1 MSQRRG
7 ERAPL
12 LPDPPHRPPVAAI
25 PSRALSRAHVWGA
38 GLLAAALVAC
48 AAAVTGAA
56 APRGADAPID
66 HIIVL
71 LLENRSFDHLF
82 GTYPGATGLGEYSGK
97 QADPGGVT
105 YPTLPQPIGRGTEP
119 DPRFPAD
126 LPNAPFAMLRFV
138 GPYDQT
144 GIPVHTF
151 YHMQRQYGA
160 GADGTPMGKWVAEGT
175 SGGASM
181 GYFDRAASPVQWRLA
196 DEFVLLDHYFQG
208 IHGGSFANH
217 FYLISATLARYREA
231 PERYRAQLAAD
242 GSVVRDGEV
251 DPDGYVVNNLDPP
264 YAPQRVPEIL
274 TTPQTVPTIADR
286 LDAAGVT
293 WRWYAAGWGAGADA
307 VSNGLVPH
315 HNPFQYVKRIME
327 TPEGRGHIRDA
338 SEFVVALRAG
348 GLPSVAFVKPHW
360 KDNAHPWWSTVGA
373 GDRWIGE
380 MVRAIMASRY
390 WPRVAVVI
398 TYDEGGGWF
407 DHVPPPVVDRFG
419 LGTRVPALVVSPYA
433 RRGLI
438 ARGRYDHASILKLIE
453 WRFGL
458 EPLTERDRRA
468 AAFLEAFDF
477 SRPPRPPAARP

>member
-1 MSQRRG
+1 MRG
-7 ERAPL
+7 DRV
-12 LPDPPHRPPVAAI
+12 R
-25 PSRALSRAHVWGA
+25 SA
-38 GLLAAALVAC
+38 GLLAAALVAY
-48 AAAVTGAA
+48 AAVVTGAD

-71 LLENRSFDHLF
+71 FLENRSFDHLF
-82 GTYPGATGLGEYSGK
+82 GTYPGATGLAEYSGK
-97 QADPGGVT
+97 QADRSGVT
-105 YPTLPQPIGRGTEP
+105 YATLPQPIGRGTEP
-119 DPRFPAD
+119 DSRFPAD
-126 LPNAPFAMLRFV
+126 LSNAPFAMLRFV
-138 GPYDQT
+138 GPYDLT
-144 GIPVHTF
+144 GSPVHRF

-160 GADGTPMGKWVAEGT
+160 GADGVPMGRWVAEGT

-208 IHGGSFANH
+208 IHGGSFPNH
-217 FYLISATLARYREA
+217 FYLISASLARYPEA
-231 PERYRAQLAAD
+231 PARYRAQLAAD
-242 GSVVRDGEV
+242 GRVVRDGEV

-264 YAPQRVPEIL
+264 YPPQRVTEIL
-274 TTPQTVPTIADR
+274 AAPQTVRTIADR

-293 WRWYAAGWGAGADA
+293 WRWYATGWRARADA
-307 VSNGLVPH
+307 VRNGLVPH

-327 TPEGRGHIRDA
+327 TPEGREHIRDA
-338 SEFVVALRAG
+338 SEFVVALREG

-360 KDNAHPWWSTVGA
+360 KDNAHPSSSTIGA

-380 MVRAIMASRY
+380 MASAIMASRY

-407 DHVPPPVVDRFG
+407 DHVRPPVVDRFG
-419 LGTRVPALVVSPYA
+419 LGSRVPALVVSPYA

-468 AAFLEAFDF
+468 AVFLEAFDF
-477 SRPPRPPAARP
+477 SRPPRPAVVQP